1 MRKDKNLGQGSLPRS
16 GNPDVWNFEE
26 TSAEC
31 NVKKVL
37 HRILE
42 RRMTVILI
50 SWKSQRY
57 LFLTV
62 MEWLKL
68 FHQAAGLRK
77 TFKAFSCVVFRVKV
91 CKVIWWLLRQ
101 KKRNL
106 DCLTKFFPRKVFLL
120 IYKVFYL

>member
-26 TSAEC
+26 NSAEC
-31 NVKKVL
+31 NVKEVL

-42 RRMTVILI
+42 RRMTVMLI

-62 MEWLKL
+62 ME
-68 FHQAAGLRK
+68 
-77 TFKAFSCVVFRVKV
+77 
-91 CKVIWWLLRQ
+91 
-101 KKRNL
+101 
-106 DCLTKFFPRKVFLL
+106 
-120 IYKVFYL
+120 